1 MKGAVIKP
9 LRLAVLASGRGSNL
23 QALVDAGESGEM
35 GGTVALVVSDNP
47 ASHALERARKHGIP
61 FRVVERKGFAS
72 RQAFDL
78 ALAGAVEE
86 SGADLVALAGFMRI
100 ISPVFLARFPGKVIN
115 IHPSLLPSFPGLDA
129 QRQALE
135 YGVKITGCTVH
146 FVDEGVDTGPVIAQ
160 SAVPVLPGDT
170 VETLS
175 ARILEQEHIIYPRA
189 VTMIARG
196 QAFPPETFVE
206 RMKGLRV

>member
-1 MKGAVIKP
+1 MSGTVVNP

-23 QALVDAGESGEM
+23 QALVDAGEKGAM
-35 GGTVALVVSDNP
+35 DGTVTLALSDNP
-47 ASHALERARKHGIP
+47 NAYALERAKKHGIP
-61 FRVVERKGFAS
+61 FRVIERKDFAS
-72 RQAFDL
+72 RKAFDD
-78 ALAGAVEE
+78 ALARAVEE

-100 ISPVFLARFPGKVIN
+100 ISPSFLSRFPGKVIN
-115 IHPSLLPSFPGLDA
+115 IHPALLPSFPGLDA

-146 FVDEGVDTGPVIAQ
+146 FVDEGVDTGPIIIQ

-170 VETLS
+170 VESLS
-175 ARILEQEHIIYPRA
+175 ARILEQEHIIYPQA

-196 QAFPPETFVE
+196 EAVAPEKPLS
-206 RMKGLRV
+206 RMRGLGL

>member
-1 MKGAVIKP
+1 VTGTLIKP

-23 QALVDAGESGEM
+23 QALVDAGELGEM
-35 GGTVALVVSDNP
+35 DGTVALVVSDNP
-47 ASHALERARKHGIP
+47 GSYALERAKKHGIP
-61 FRVVERKGFAS
+61 SRVIERKSFAS

-78 ALAGAVEE
+78 AIADAAQE
-86 SGADLVALAGFMRI
+86 SSADMVALAGFMRI
-100 ISPVFLARFPGKVIN
+100 ISPTFLTRFPGKVIN

-129 QRQALE
+129 QKQALE

-146 FVDEGVDTGPVIAQ
+146 FVDEGVDTGPIIIQ

-170 VETLS
+170 VELLS
-175 ARILEQEHIIYPRA
+175 ARILAQEHIIYPKA

-196 QAFPPETFVE
+196 QAIPPEEFVS
-206 RMKGLRV
+206 RIRGLGL